1 MAMRPYGPRPPR
13 CYTNVTMPYEPNP
26 FVMRLY
32 ARALASQDPAQ
43 LQVSFDA
50 SVLDKYRD
58 AADFALLRTN
68 TVGRIKREGAWTL
81 DVGIAEGEDQ
91 VHASLQDLMH
101 TLPEQEREHW
111 ARHVATPPLSQM
123 FVQMRL
129 TPGSCF
135 DDGELRPW
143 E

>member
-1 MAMRPYGPRPPR
+1 MTAFPRLDATLTP
-13 CYTNVTMPYEPNP
+13 MPYEPNP

-32 ARALASQDPAQ
+32 ARAFASQEPAQ
-43 LQVSFDA
+43 VQVSFDA
-50 SVLDKYRD
+50 SVLEKYRQ
-58 AADFALLRTN
+58 APEFSLVRTN
-68 TVGRIKREGAWTL
+68 TVGRIKREGGWTL
-81 DVGIAEGEDQ
+81 DVGIAEGEAL
-91 VHASLQDLMH
+91 VHASLQDLMYS
-101 TLPEQEREHW
+101 LPEQEREHW
-111 ARHVATPPLSQM
+111 ARHVAALPLSQM